1 MYLKKAL
8 RGTLAVMFMTVLAGI
23 TWYLLRFSLARN
35 LTVQEYGVFYAV
47 LSFYSFLSLFV
58 DVGFSQAVPKFVVDL
73 NVKKQKRK
81 VKSLLVYVLLFQL
94 IISSLLFIIIALL
107 ASWLSINYFHKDVSN
122 LIIIMGLWFLLIPII
137 SFFASMFLG
146 FQKYGLGSSID
157 LVKSFFILI
166 TVLGLVFL
174 GFGVYAPILAYVFSN
189 IILLFIYAP
198 FIKNTFKDFFKLKT
212 IFYKDLFFTV
222 IKYCFYVSLSSV
234 SWMILTQTDT
244 LMLTYF
250 KGTEAVG
257 LYQVAVPLASISFY
271 IINALSFVAFP
282 MISELLARKKIKEIG
297 AGLSIFYKYIFFL
310 IFPIALV
317 LFSFASLAITILF
330 GAKYLGAVVAL
341 QILAIGGIFSAIA
354 LFNGSV
360 LSALGKAKLS
370 AKIMGLAALTNFIL
384 NLIFI
389 PLLGIVGAAISTMIA
404 FLLALIFSTILLRK
418 EVKLV
423 FPLKS
428 WILTFLF
435 GIGVTVVIG
444 YLKTVLKY
452 NNLFE
457 AGSILV
463 IAAII
468 YVGLGIAFKIIDLKE
483 IKEMIRNVVGK

>member
-23 TWYLLRFSLARN
+23 AWYLIRVTLARN
-35 LTVQEYGVFYAV
+35 LTVQEYGLFYAV

-73 NVKKQKRK
+73 NVKKQKIK
-81 VKSLLVYVLLFQL
+81 VKSLLIHVLFFQL
-94 IISSLLFIIIALL
+94 IMSTIIFLIIILSS
-107 ASWLSINYFHKDVSN
+107 SWLSANYFHQDVSN
-122 LIIIMGLWFLLIPII
+122 LLVILGLWFLLFPVA
-137 SFFASMFLG
+137 SFFASLFLG
-146 FQKYGLGSSID
+146 FQKYGLGASID

-166 TVLGLVFL
+166 TVLSLTFL

-189 IILLFIYAP
+189 IILLIIYSP
-198 FIKNTFKDFFKLKT
+198 FIKNTFKDFFKLK
-212 IFYKDLFFTV
+212 IVFHKDLFFSV
-222 IKYCFYVSLSSV
+222 LKYCFYVSLSAV

-250 KGTEAVG
+250 KGAEAVG

-297 AGLSIFYKYIFFL
+297 VGLSIFYKYIFFL

-317 LFSFASLAITILF
+317 LFSFAPLAITILF
-330 GAKYLGAVVAL
+330 GAKYLGAVIAL
-341 QILAIGGIFSAIA
+341 QILAIGGIFSSIA
-354 LFNGSV
+354 LFNGNV

-370 AKIMGLAALTNFIL
+370 AKIMGFAAITNFIL
-384 NLIFI
+384 NLILI
-389 PLLGIVGAAISTMIA
+389 PLFGIMGAAISTA
-404 FLLALIFSTILLRK
+404 VSFFLALIISTMLLKK
-418 EVKLV
+418 EIKIV
-423 FPLKS
+423 FPLRS
-428 WILTFLF
+428 WILTFILGA
-435 GIGVTVVIG
+435 GITILIHF
-444 YLKTVLKY
+444 LKSTIKT

-457 AGSILV
+457 AGIILF
-463 IAAII
+463 IAGVV
-468 YVGLGIAFKIIDLKE
+468 YVGLGILFKIIDLKE